1 MILTVGQSL
10 LIIVVIA
17 AITFLTRAIPFLA
30 FSGHKETPQYILYIG
45 KVLPPAVIG
54 MLIVYCIKNVKI
66 LQFSYGIPEFVSILT
81 VALLHF
87 WKRNNLISILGG
99 TVLYMVLVQCVF

>member
-1 MILTVGQSL
+1 MTLTILQSL
-10 LIIVVIA
+10 SIIFVIA
-17 AITFLTRAIPFLA
+17 VVTFITRAIPFLA
-30 FSGHKETPQYILYIG
+30 FSGQKETPQYILYIG

-54 MLIVYCIKNVKI
+54 MLIVYCIKNVK
-66 LQFSYGIPEFVSILT
+66 LSVFSYGIPEFVSILT

-99 TVLYMVLVQCVF
+99 TVLYMALIQFVF